1 MLRQHS
7 GNEKRRIIMADENN
21 FIDFIL
27 AAKKDSDLA
36 MNFMRLRN
44 AEDVKTFF
52 DKHNYAIKEADIEKI
67 IQVRRIFAELPA
79 PDGSDKY

>member
-1 MLRQHS
+1 
-7 GNEKRRIIMADENN
+7 
-21 FIDFIL
+21 
-27 AAKKDSDLA
+27 